1 MTDVGKKR
9 KTSALMGL
17 LFWYMQNKLHL
28 FCALGKLVTL
38 MDPISVLVFIMHK
51 VNIYR
56 IKRREIILK

>member
-1 MTDVGKKR
+1 
-9 KTSALMGL
+9 MGL